1 MEATPGRPSQT
12 PTFSIIGAGLAGPL
26 MTAYL
31 GRAGYDVHLFESRS
45 DPRKTGVITGRSINL
60 ALSRRGLHAL
70 KEVGLQ
76 EPIQEI
82 SIPMRGRMMHANSGK
97 LSFQPYGTA
106 PDQFLCSV
114 SRGRLN
120 QILLDSAESC
130 PGVKISFDH
139 KCTDVDLDTGLVT
152 FAHPSSG
159 GESRVETEILI
170 GADGAFSRVR
180 AAMQKCDRFDY
191 QQDYLGH
198 GYKELSMPP
207 KLGGGFALSPNALH
221 IWPRRTY
228 MMIALPN
235 QDETFTCTLF
245 CPFDGDNSFD
255 LVRTDSEIM
264 RFFETTFPDVI
275 ALIPDLVREFQS
287 NKVGSLVTVRC
298 HPWHMGGRTVLLG
311 DAAHAVVPFY
321 GQGINAGF
329 EDCTVLFECI
339 RKQETDLTAA
349 ISEYD
354 QLRKKNADVLADLA
368 LSNFV
373 EMRDHVG
380 SGLFLMKKSGERALH
395 KLFPWWYVPLYSMVT
410 FTRIPY
416 AEIKRISDRQNRI
429 VAGSGSVLVLI
440 LVMLAVLGLYR
451 IL

>member
-1 MEATPGRPSQT
+1 MESIPDQP
-12 PTFSIIGAGLAGPL
+12 PTFSIVGAGLAGPL
-26 MTAYL
+26 MAAYL
-31 GRAGYDVHLFESRS
+31 GRAGYDVHLYESRS
-45 DPRKTGVITGRSINL
+45 DPRQTGVITGRSINL
-60 ALSRRGLHAL
+60 ALSYRGLHAL

-76 EPIQEI
+76 EPVREI
-82 SIPMRGRMMHANSGK
+82 SIRMRGRMMHALSGK

-106 PDQFLCSV
+106 SDQFLCSV
-114 SRGRLN
+114 SRGGLN
-120 QILLDSAESC
+120 QMLLDAAESY
-130 PGVKISFDH
+130 PGVRISFDH

-152 FAHPSSG
+152 FAHRSSG

-180 AAMQKCDRFDY
+180 AAMQKRDRFGY
-191 QQDYLGH
+191 QQDYLAH

-207 KLGGGFALSPNALH
+207 KPGGGFALSPNALH
-221 IWPRRTY
+221 IWPRQTY

-245 CPFDGDNSFD
+245 CPFDGENSFD
-255 LVRTDSEIM
+255 LVKSDPEIM

-275 ALIPDLVREFQS
+275 PLIPDLVREFQS

-298 HPWHMGGRTVLLG
+298 HPWNIGGRMVLLG

-329 EDCTVLFECI
+329 EDCTVLFDSI
-339 RKQETDLTAA
+339 RKHQSDLNAA
-349 ISEYD
+349 FSEFAR
-354 QLRKKNADVLADLA
+354 LRKTDVDVLADLA
-368 LSNFV
+368 LNNFV
-373 EMRDHVG
+373 EMRDHVA
-380 SGLFLMKKSGERALH
+380 SRIFLLKKTGERTLH
-395 KLFPWWYVPLYSMVT
+395 RLFPWWYVPLYSMVT

-416 AEIKRISDRQNRI
+416 AKTKRISDRQNKI
-429 VAGSGSVLVLI
+429 VAGVGLVVVLI
-440 LVMLAVLGLYR
+440 LVVLAVVGLYR